1 MTSELQRAANRANAK
16 RSTGPKT
23 PLGKGRASA
32 NALRHGLATQRL
44 YKAADRR
51 KILLLA
57 DQIMKSAC
65 GRLSLPRAHAIATA
79 QFELERA
86 RSAEASLL
94 RRIAEGTL
102 AELEPMDRKSALN
115 GLKMVR
121 RYSSRLRMRRDR
133 LLREAFPANAQ
144 NEPNF

>member
-1 MTSELQRAANRANAK
+1 MRLIKLYLA
-16 RSTGPKT
+16 
-23 PLGKGRASA
+23 ASA
-32 NALRHGLATQRL
+32 GALLPAGEQVACHARTEARWLLKRKRPQLSQSWGRQPYLRGACGL

-121 RYSSRLRMRRDR
+121 RY
-133 LLREAFPANAQ
+133 
-144 NEPNF
+144 